1 MSAPTHNLDIQSYSY
16 YDIMELFD
24 LSPDNVSLEDL
35 KRAKKR
41 VLMLHP
47 DKSKLPKEYF
57 LFYKKAFDVVLSMY
71 SNVKKVSQKVEQ
83 NDYSPEI
90 TGTHNPVSNK
100 QFQKSL
106 NAIPQETFQQQF
118 NTMFETHMK
127 KTIDTEKNAWFSQEE
142 SLYEDTI
149 TNTGQ
154 MSAALDR
161 IKQHQQSI
169 VKYQGVNPIQ
179 QMSQGNSLYDED
191 EDEAQYVSS
200 DIFSKLKFDDLRK
213 VHKDQTVFSVRES
226 DYENVPRYR
235 NVQEYQQARS
245 VHEVRPM
252 ERTKA
257 QQMIDEQDRL
267 LQEKMKRKQ
276 YQSELNTMK
285 NAENNKQIMANFLRL
300 QG

>member
-1 MSAPTHNLDIQSYSY
+1 M
-16 YDIMELFD
+16 
-24 LSPDNVSLEDL
+24 
-35 KRAKKR
+35 
-41 VLMLHP
+41 
-47 DKSKLPKEYF
+47 
-57 LFYKKAFDVVLSMY
+57 
-71 SNVKKVSQKVEQ
+71 
-83 NDYSPEI
+83 
-90 TGTHNPVSNK
+90 
-100 QFQKSL
+100 
-106 NAIPQETFQQQF
+106 
-118 NTMFETHMK
+118 
-127 KTIDTEKNAWFSQEE
+127 
-142 SLYEDTI
+142 
-149 TNTGQ
+149 
-154 MSAALDR
+154 
-161 IKQHQQSI
+161 
-169 VKYQGVNPIQ
+169 KYQGVNPIQ
-179 QMSQGNSLYDED
+179 QMSHGNSLYDED